1 MIFIKKSSLKK
12 HSFLGLFL
20 LFFPLVFSC
29 ENNKIPPGFSMD
41 TTQKDIVVQH
51 TARVESRQITRIYE
65 AVGTIRPLTES
76 VIESQV
82 SGQALKVNVVPGA
95 RVEAGQVLVELD
107 TRQLNTRLEQAKQG
121 LAYANNTLKQSQKAI
136 DEAKAGQDQ
145 ANAAYLRTKTL
156 YDKEVVT
163 SQQLEIDRAA
173 FLQAKARHEKSREA
187 FKAVKSNIRQA
198 KEVVKEARIG
208 LGYASIKALAPGVV
222 VDRLIDPGDQAV
234 PGKPLLIVQTSGSLR
249 LEARVRE
256 GLIRKIIQGN
266 VYDVGIQTLETNV
279 AATIEEIAPY
289 ADPGTRT
296 FLVKAALPDIPGL
309 YPGMFGRL
317 LIPVKTEETLLIPEK
332 AVIRV
337 GHLEMVNILSPDQ
350 TNQKQINQGQA
361 YQDQKARYRSVY
373 IKTGKNFDQKI
384 EVLSGL
390 TGTETLGY

>member
-1 MIFIKKSSLKK
+1 MKKT
-12 HSFLGLFL
+12 SFLPLLFL
-20 LFFPLVFSC
+20 FWPLVFSC
-29 ENNKIPPGFSMD
+29 ENNSIPPGFSTV
-41 TTQKDIVVQH
+41 TTQNQIPVQH
-51 TARVESRQITRIYE
+51 TTRVESRQITQIYE

-82 SGQALKVNVVPGA
+82 SGQILKVNVVPGA
-95 RVEAGQVLVELD
+95 RVKTGRVLVLLD

-121 LAYANNTLKQSQKAI
+121 LAFANNTLNQNQKSI

-156 YDKEVVT
+156 YEKEVVT
-163 SQQLEIDRAA
+163 SQQMEIDRAA
-173 FLQAKARHEKSREA
+173 FLQAKARYEKNLDA
-187 FKAVKSNIRQA
+187 FQAAKSNLRQA
-198 KEVVKEARIG
+198 REVVKEARIG
-208 LGYASIKALAPGVV
+208 LGYASIKAPASGVV
-222 VDRLIDPGDQAV
+222 VGRLIDPGDQAV

-266 VYDVGIQTLETNV
+266 PYAVGIETLETNV
-279 AATIEEIAPY
+279 TATIEEIAPY
-289 ADPGTRT
+289 ANPETRT
-296 FLVKAALPDIPGL
+296 FLVKAALPETPGI

-317 LIPVKTEETLLIPEK
+317 LIPVKTEETLLIPQA

-337 GHLEMVNILSPDQ
+337 GHLEMVNIQSPK
-350 TNQKQINQGQA
+350 NQPQNS
-361 YQDQKARYRSVY
+361 QDQKIRYRSVY
-373 IKTGKNFDQKI
+373 IKTGKILGPKI